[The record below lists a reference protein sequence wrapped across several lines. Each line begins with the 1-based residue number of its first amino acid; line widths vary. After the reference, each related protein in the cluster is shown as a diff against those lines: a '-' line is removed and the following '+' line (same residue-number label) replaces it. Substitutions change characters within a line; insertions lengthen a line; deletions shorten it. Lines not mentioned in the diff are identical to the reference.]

1 MSSVISFKDIYT
13 KAIGLFDDPK
23 ITAAYN
29 SNLIQFYKLMY
40 VYLQNSISL
49 FNNPLSVMKLI
60 SNFEEPTGQM
70 EIFEADGISKEFEL
84 DSEFQIKANS
94 SYEYIANGE
103 RVNAKFNKDT
113 RTVIFEEV
121 LPIGQ
126 QYSFEQYSI
135 GKIECDLGDNGLS
148 TMVQINILNCI
159 KDILARLLVKTW
171 GENTRNFLLDIQN
184 ILTDSDF
191 NVHSASSALKAKNE
205 WLNQLD
211 REILQY
217 QNKLAWNIRMLKG

>member
-40 VYLQNSISL
+40 VYLQYSISL

-84 DSEFQIKANS
+84 DSEFQIKENS